1 MVDPRWLMRARLWV
15 RRPPSM
21 RMVKLVFGAIAL
33 AALVLGID
41 YLGLWPDWAESDR
54 FPRRIKFQPLDN

>member
-1 MVDPRWLMRARLWV
+1 MRAKLWA

-41 YLGLWPDWAESDR
+41 YFGLWPDWAQADR
-54 FPRRIKFQPLDN
+54 VPRRLTPQPINAGS